1 MGAPKKRIG
10 NADTA
15 LKILGIIGI
24 VGVDRCQ
31 AGCGATGHEN
41 IATGGN
47 DFQFVAN
54 REFDIDVLDCIGV
67 FAHAGQ
73 WDNDIFVNLERI
85 GVARDCRRASA
96 L

>member
-1 MGAPKKRIG
+1 MGALKKING
-10 NADTA
+10 KANTA
-15 LKILGIIGI
+15 LKILGVISI
-24 VGVDRCQ
+24 VGVYRCQ
-31 AGCGATGHEN
+31 ARCRATGYEN

-67 FAHAGQ
+67 FAHAWQ

-85 GVARDCRRASA
+85 GVARDCRRASP